1 MKLEHFGYLLEI
13 NRLHSISAAARFLHI
28 RQTTLSAMLKTVEEE
43 VGFPIFQ
50 RTPTGVETTPAGEQ
64 FMALAWEISVKS
76 DELFS
81 LKQRASNSAQI
92 INLLLAPTIV
102 PMLPIALTER
112 YHRFEVCGNLAFH
125 ECLSSEIVTKLTEG
139 AANIGVAYLT
149 RQEMLRARET
159 TQIHDIE
166 IEALM
171 DDQIY
176 LLVSKGHPFAQ
187 MQTVSMDLVH
197 SQGLATAKT
206 MRDDAILGR
215 AMLSFPRITAFSDV
229 NIMIR
234 AVLEQGLVAFLP
246 KGTLLSAKHIDR
258 SQYCFLSVEGMEKEN
273 RVFLCLLHK
282 KEGFLRYQ
290 EKILVSCIREHFTD
304 FLRRYPEF
312 SVGKKE
318 VTANENGLSAVS
330 DRN

>member
-1 MKLEHFGYLLEI
+1 MKLEHFAYLLEI

-81 LKQRASNSAQI
+81 LKQRTSNSTQI

-112 YHRFEVCGNLAFH
+112 YHRFEVHGNLAFH
-125 ECLSSEIVTKLTEG
+125 ECLSSEMGAKLTEG

-149 RQEMLRARET
+149 RQEILYTRET
-159 TQIHDIE
+159 TQLHDIV
-166 IEALM
+166 IEPLLE
-171 DDQIY
+171 DQIY
-176 LLVSKGHPFAQ
+176 LLLARDHPFAN
-187 MQTVSMDLVH
+187 MQTVSMDLVR

-215 AMLSFPRITAFSDV
+215 AMLSFPRVTAFSDV

-246 KGTLLSAKHIDR
+246 KGTLLSAKHIDPSR
-258 SQYCFLSVEGMEKEN
+258 YCFLSVEGIEKEN

-290 EKILVSCIREHFTD
+290 EKILVSCIREHFAE
-304 FLRRYPEF
+304 FLSGNPEF
-312 SVGKKE
+312 SIQRGE
-318 VTANENGLSAVS
+318 TTNEDGSSAVS
-330 DRN
+330 D

>member
-1 MKLEHFGYLLEI
+1 MKLEHFAYLLEI

-81 LKQRASNSAQI
+81 LKQRTSNSTQI

-112 YHRFEVCGNLAFH
+112 YHRFEVHGNLAFH
-125 ECLSSEIVTKLTEG
+125 ECLSSEIGAKLTEG

-149 RQEMLRARET
+149 RQEILYAGET
-159 TQIHDIE
+159 TQIHDIV
-166 IEALM
+166 IEPLLE
-171 DDQIY
+171 DQIY
-176 LLVSKGHPFAQ
+176 LMLAKEHPFAN
-187 MQTVSMDLVH
+187 MQTVSMDLVR

-215 AMLSFPRITAFSDV
+215 AMLSFPRVTAFSDV

-246 KGTLLSAKHIDR
+246 KGTLLSAKHIDPSR
-258 SQYCFLSVEGMEKEN
+258 YSFLSVEGIEKKTVCFYACYTK
-273 RVFLCLLHK
+273 RRDFFGIRKKSWFPVSVSTLQSFLPGTRNSPSK
-282 KEGFLRYQ
+282 R
-290 EKILVSCIREHFTD
+290 
-304 FLRRYPEF
+304 
-312 SVGKKE
+312 GKR
-318 VTANENGLSAVS
+318 TNEDGSSAVS